1 MSKNKVLQ
9 LSFSE
14 TFKKKASLFSMERRV
29 SYWAH
34 LNAPWW
40 LDSLVGMWWKSI
52 RSSNNI
58 YWMRIVWLDA
68 LYQVWVYNRQKRKC
82 RSVRSIIKKTKQT
95 NIKTKQN
102 KGLLILLYLSVYL
115 LGFLCI
121 HKGFVLSSSS
131 IDAHDRL
138 IGQCH

>member
-14 TFKKKASLFSMERRV
+14 TLKKSASLFSMERRV

>member
-14 TFKKKASLFSMERRV
+14 TLKKKASLFSMERRV

-82 RSVRSIIKKTKQT
+82 RSLRSIIKKTKQT

-102 KGLLILLYLSVYL
+102 RTKVFLYYYICLFICWVFCVFIKVLYLAAL
-115 LGFLCI
+115 P
-121 HKGFVLSSSS
+121 
-131 IDAHDRL
+131 
-138 IGQCH
+138 